1 MNHVRMTVQDVIME
15 VFAMNTAACV
25 SVALVFMV
33 LHARI
38 SVRLRP
44 GDPNVSQGSNNLKF
58 RSDEFS
64 DRLTIPDFSI
74 FVTMMIITFFLHV
87 DQNYFAFP
95 IHMGVRVDLVGPD
108 RNVTVH
114 VRMSDMVLVVL

>member
-1 MNHVRMTVQDVIME
+1 MNHVQMTVQDVIME

-64 DRLTIPDFSI
+64 DRLTNR
-74 FVTMMIITFFLHV
+74 
-87 DQNYFAFP
+87 Q
-95 IHMGVRVDLVGPD
+95 
-108 RNVTVH
+108 
-114 VRMSDMVLVVL
+114 